1 MIKNK
6 TTTIGRTIMEIT
18 KIKVF
23 IQSFHILPKEVIE
36 ELLSKL
42 TLIELPSN
50 SYLLREGNICKDIWL
65 IEKGLARHFNV
76 DNKGKERNTWFAAEE
91 SITTELYSLINNVPS
106 KESIQLIEDSK
117 IYKLCYADILELLN
131 KHHQFCIWYL
141 KIIEQFYF
149 KQTDKRINELQ
160 FLDATQ
166 RYNELLQHNPSFN
179 QRISL
184 GNIASYLN
192 ITQETLSRIRA
203 RK

>member
-91 SITTELYSLINNVPS
+91 SMNL
-106 KESIQLIEDSK
+106 
-117 IYKLCYADILELLN
+117 
-131 KHHQFCIWYL
+131 
-141 KIIEQFYF
+141 
-149 KQTDKRINELQ
+149 
-160 FLDATQ
+160 
-166 RYNELLQHNPSFN
+166 
-179 QRISL
+179 
-184 GNIASYLN
+184 
-192 ITQETLSRIRA
+192 A
-203 RK
+203 R